1 MLNGVVEMKTYE
13 YKFKEIF
20 VIAIAASAIFCNS
33 TVQGIRQSE
42 PKEVITMKAQ
52 AENEEK
58 KVAQP
63 NTLAGSWYSANS
75 KSLQKQLQTF

>member
-1 MLNGVVEMKTYE
+1 MKTGK
-13 YKFKEIF
+13 YKFQGIF
-20 VIAIAASAIFCNS
+20 VIAVAASAIFWNS

-42 PKEVITMKAQ
+42 TKEIITMKAQ

-58 KVAQP
+58 KVAQT

-75 KSLQKQLQTF
+75 KSLQKQLQTFLE